1 MQSSDAIVVLI
12 VEDEPLVRMLGN
24 DVLTEAGFR
33 VIEAVNATEALVLLE
48 ARPDIM
54 VVVSDVELKGEN
66 GLELARIVRQRW
78 PRVGVILCSGRAFP
92 APGDLPIAAVFLG
105 KPYSLAT
112 LVEQVKVMAE
122 RAAEPIMILGDGSA
136 EPSTE
141 EHGLLDNVVPLR
153 RGGEAE

>member
-1 MQSSDAIVVLI
+1 MEPSEAVVVLI

-66 GLELARIVRQRW
+66 GFELARTVRQRW
-78 PRVGVILCSGRAFP
+78 PRVGVILSSGRASP
-92 APGDLPIAAVFLG
+92 APGDMPSNAVFLP
-105 KPYSLAT
+105 KPYPLSA
-112 LVEQVKVMAE
+112 LVKQVKLMAE
-122 RAAEPIMILGDGSA
+122 RAAEPIIIVGDGAPNMEADGAS
-136 EPSTE
+136 
-141 EHGLLDNVVPLR
+141 DNVVPLR
-153 RGGEAE
+153 RGGVAE